1 MKRTLPST
9 DRPGRLI
16 VLEGGEG
23 AGKSTH
29 APLVVRWL
37 EARGRRVVATR
48 EPGGSPLAEA
58 IRGLVLQRW
67 DEGIDGTT
75 ELLLMFAARAA
86 HLHATVRP
94 ALTAGRDVVCDRFLD
109 ATYAYQGAGRGL
121 REPHIDALAE
131 IVLGR
136 LRPDL
141 VIVLDLDPDTAAQRV
156 GDRGHANR
164 FDQEARE
171 FQARVRRAY
180 LRRAERDP
188 KRYAVV
194 DAARDRAAVQR
205 DIERAL
211 EALK

>member
-1 MKRTLPST
+1 MTRARPAR
-9 DRPGRLI
+9 DRRGRLI

-29 APLVVRWL
+29 APLVARWL
-37 EARGRRVVATR
+37 ESRGRRVLATR

-58 IRGLVLQRW
+58 IRALVLQRW
-67 DEGIDGTT
+67 DEGVDGTT

-94 ALTAGRDVVCDRFLD
+94 ALAAGRDVVCDRFLD
-109 ATYAYQGAGRGL
+109 ASYAYQGAGRGI
-121 REPHIDALAE
+121 RGAHIDALAG

-141 VIVLDLDPDTAAQRV
+141 VILLDVDAATAAQRV
-156 GDRGHANR
+156 GRRGGNNR
-164 FDQEARE
+164 FDEEARE

-180 LRRAERDP
+180 RRRAARDP
-188 KRYAVV
+188 RRYAVI
-194 DAARDRAAVQR
+194 DASRDVAAVQQ

-211 EALK
+211 ERLA